1 MNGSL
6 AYTPVSTTL
15 IERNFGTARG
25 KMLEFLADNFEEK
38 CSGTIFVHN
47 VIKYMLSR
55 NTHGKSPTNAFLT
68 DLGYKVGC
76 CQLLAQLVGA
86 HALAPRR
93 VPAVAKLVHGILV
106 GRHLAS
112 RRGGCAQAGFER

>member
-15 IERNFGTARG
+15 IERNFGTARR
-25 KMLEFLADNFEEK
+25 KMLKILPDNFEEK

-55 NTHGKSPTNAFLT
+55 NTHGKSSNDAFLK

-76 CQLLAQLVGA
+76 FQLLGKSVDIYG
-86 HALAPRR
+86 
-93 VPAVAKLVHGILV
+93 
-106 GRHLAS
+106 S
-112 RRGGCAQAGFER
+112 

>member
-25 KMLEFLADNFEEK
+25 KMLKFLPGNFEEK

-47 VIKYMLSR
+47 VIKCILSR
-55 NTHGKSPTNAFLT
+55 NTHRKSRNGAFLN

-76 CQLLAQLVGA
+76 FQLLGKSVD
-86 HALAPRR
+86 
-93 VPAVAKLVHGILV
+93 IYE
-106 GRHLAS
+106 S
-112 RRGGCAQAGFER
+112 

>member
-25 KMLEFLADNFEEK
+25 KTLKFLSDNFEEK

-47 VIKYMLSR
+47 VIKSMLSR
-55 NTHGKSPTNAFLT
+55 NTHGKSPTDGFLA

-76 CQLLAQLVGA
+76 CQLLGKSLD
-86 HALAPRR
+86 
-93 VPAVAKLVHGILV
+93 IYE
-106 GRHLAS
+106 S
-112 RRGGCAQAGFER
+112 